1 MIIMLLGAPGA
12 GKGTQA
18 VELAKILG
26 IPHISTGDIFRANI
40 KEGTELGKLAA
51 SIINKGMLV
60 PDDVTFA
67 IVKDR
72 LSQED
77 CAEGAILDGF
87 PRTIPQARMLDEY
100 LESQGKKLDVVI
112 NIVIDEQEI
121 IKRLSERRVCP
132 ECKATYHLGHRPPAN
147 GINCDVCGAEVI
159 LRDDDKPEVVQKRLD
174 EYHVSTEPLIEYY
187 KEKGNLIESKGVNG
201 IRDSLNNTIKALVM
215 RNV

>member
-18 VELAKILG
+18 VELAKILCM
-26 IPHISTGDIFRANI
+26 PHISTGVIFRANI

-77 CAEGAILDGF
+77 CADGAILDGF

-121 IKRLSERRVCP
+121 VKRLSERRVCP

>member
-51 SIINKGMLV
+51 SIINKRMLV
-60 PDDVTFA
+60 PDDVSIA

-77 CAEGAILDGF
+77 CADGAILDGF

-121 IKRLSERRVCP
+121 VKRLSERRVCP

>member
-77 CAEGAILDGF
+77 CADGAILDGF

-121 IKRLSERRVCP
+121 VKRLSERRVCP

>member
-121 IKRLSERRVCP
+121 VKRLSERRVCP